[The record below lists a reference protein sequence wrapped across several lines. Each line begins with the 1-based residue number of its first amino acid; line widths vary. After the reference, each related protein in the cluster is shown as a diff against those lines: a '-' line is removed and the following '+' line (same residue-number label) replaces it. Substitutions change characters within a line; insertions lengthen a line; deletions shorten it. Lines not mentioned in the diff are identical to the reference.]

1 MIVKQTKPFVTYVG
15 SVFFYPGNNEFNEEV
30 SAQLQAMPDFQSKVA
45 CGLLQIIDTN
55 AAPITPAPARAGAVK
70 MPTAAVTRISVAN
83 LNIQAA
89 TKVIQGTYNKAELL
103 RVQAIDQRK
112 GIQDAITAQLA
123 KIDAAGVS
131 NKAEEN

>member
-30 SAQLQAMPDFQSKVA
+30 SAQLQATPDFQAKVA
-45 CGLLQIIDTN
+45 CGQFQIIDTN

-70 MPTAAVTRISVAN
+70 MPVAAVTRISVSN
-83 LNIQAA
+83 LNIQSA
-89 TKVIQGTYNKAELL
+89 TKVIQGTFNKAELL
-103 RVQAIDQRK
+103 RVQSIDQRK

-123 KIDAAGVS
+123 RIDAAG
-131 NKAEEN
+131 NPEKEEE